1 MELYEDI
8 GNAPGQVYD
17 FLKRKFVSLTKPDE
31 EGDYSSRK
39 GSISRQQ
46 KLAEMLSQM
55 GAQEQAVSTAG
66 GITAPISG
74 MGALA
79 RGLTS
84 FGGAYLSGKAERD
97 AAALDKASLKDAAD
111 KVEALY
117 TLGGIEGGT
126 FKLGGPPTEPLAEP
140 QNKSVLQ
147 MRNIPDRS
155 KVQPRDIGQTMP
167 REITLGDVSLG
178 ARPYEDQ
185 QRLLREY
192 RRSSDPNVRQ
202 MATEERALI
211 EAERDRNQPK
221 MVAAGA
227 NGVIDSNPNSPTYGE
242 LFAVPPPDDD
252 KTTDIKNYN
261 FAVSQGDTR
270 PFPVWLAAQSEGRR
284 PSTTVNVGPTGVNYG
299 EPEAGLVWQR
309 GPNNSI
315 VLDARG
321 APIAIPY
328 QGGKAYVEKETT
340 EASSREAASNAS
352 TASSIVRSDIA
363 NARSIMKKSEMPVTG
378 IIGSATKG
386 IPGTQSRVLSGL
398 LTTIK
403 ANVGFDKLQKMR
415 AASPTG
421 AALGPVSDFE
431 NKLLQAVVGDLEQ
444 STTDDQ
450 LDRNL
455 KRLDEVVYKIVDNSG
470 KPVGK
475 PGAAPGTSS
484 GTTRRG
490 KYDPATGKVVY

>member
-1 MELYEDI
+1 MALYEDI

-17 FLKRKFVSLTKPDE
+17 FLKRKYVSLTTPDE

-39 GSISRQQ
+39 GSISRQK
-46 KLAEMLSQM
+46 KLADMLIEMSQ
-55 GAQEQAVSTAG
+55 QETPVSTAG
-66 GITAPISG
+66 GITAPVSPY
-74 MGALA
+74 GALA
-79 RGLTS
+79 KALTS

-97 AAALDKASLKDAAD
+97 AAALDKAARAEAAAAG
-111 KVEALY
+111 KELY

-126 FKLGGPPTEPLAEP
+126 FKLGEPPTEP
-140 QNKSVLQ
+140 QDKSVLP
-147 MRNIPDRS
+147 MRDIPDRS

-167 REITLGDVSLG
+167 REIALGDVSLG

-185 QRLLREY
+185 QRMLDELDL
-192 RRSSDPNVRQ
+192 SDNPYMAR
-202 MATEERALI
+202 MATGARGRI
-211 EAERDRNQPK
+211 EAERERNQPK

-227 NGVIDSNPNSPTYGE
+227 NGMIDTNPNSPTYGQR
-242 LFAVPPPDDD
+242 FAVPAADADE
-252 KTTDIKNYN
+252 TTDITNYK
-261 FAVSQGDTR
+261 FAVLGGEKR
-270 PFPVWLAAQSEGRR
+270 PFPVWLAAQSEGKR
-284 PSTTVNVGPTGVNYG
+284 PTTNVNVGPTGVNYG
-299 EPEAGLVWQR
+299 EPGEGLVWQR

-321 APIAIPY
+321 APIAIPF

-455 KRLDEVVYKIVDNSG
+455 KRLDEEIYKIVDNNG

-475 PGAAPGTSS
+475 PGAAPSTSS

-490 KYDPATGKVVY
+490 RYDPATGKVVY

>member
-1 MELYEDI
+1 MVNI
-8 GNAPGQVYD
+8 
-17 FLKRKFVSLTKPDE
+17 SLSSPL
-31 EGDYSSRK
+31 EGDYTSRAAELA
-39 GSISRQQ
+39 RQK
-46 KLAEMLSQM
+46 KLADMLIEMSQ
-55 GAQEQAVSTAG
+55 QEMPVSTAG
-66 GITAPISG
+66 GITAPVSPY
-74 MGALA
+74 GALA
-79 RGLTS
+79 KALTS

-97 AAALDKASLKDAAD
+97 AAALDKASRA
-111 KVEALY
+111 EALDARSALY
-117 TLGGIEGGT
+117 EKPGETATLPGQEFNLKG
-126 FKLGGPPTEPLAEP
+126 
-140 QNKSVLQ
+140 
-147 MRNIPDRS
+147 
-155 KVQPRDIGQTMP
+155 VQPDYTPNVNSEFPEAAPKQNPLIAALKMGDINYNLPATP
-167 REITLGDVSLG
+167 RSYEEQNRMLDEYELSGNPYMARMATG
-178 ARPYEDQ
+178 ARA
-185 QRLLREY
+185 R
-192 RRSSDPNVRQ
+192 
-202 MATEERALI
+202 I
-211 EAERDRNQPK
+211 EAERERDQPK

-227 NGVIDSNPNSPTYGE
+227 NGMIDSNPNSPTYGQR
-242 LFAVPPPDDD
+242 FAVPAADADE
-252 KTTDIKNYN
+252 TTDITNYK
-261 FAVSQGDTR
+261 FAVLGGEKR
-270 PFPVWLAAQSEGRR
+270 PFPVWLAAQSEGKR
-284 PSTTVNVGPTGVNYG
+284 PTTNVNVGPTGVNYG
-299 EPEAGLVWQR
+299 EPGEGLVWQR

-321 APIAIPY
+321 APIAIPF

-455 KRLDEVVYKIVDNSG
+455 KRLDEEIYKIVDNNG

-475 PGAAPGTSS
+475 PGAAPSTSS

-490 KYDPATGKVVY
+490 RYDPATGKVVY

>member
-1 MELYEDI
+1 M
-8 GNAPGQVYD
+8 V
-17 FLKRKFVSLTKPDE
+17 FSLTKDD
-31 EGDYSSRK
+31 DYASRK
-39 GSISRQQ
+39 AAIARQE
-46 KLAEMLSQM
+46 KLAELLSQM

-66 GITAPISG
+66 GITAPMSG

-84 FGGAYLSGKAERD
+84 FGGSYLSGKAAKD
-97 AAALDKASLKDAAD
+97 AEALDKASLENAAD
-111 KVEALY
+111 KAEALY

-126 FKLGGPPTEPLAEP
+126 FKLGEPPTEP
-140 QNKSVLQ
+140 QDKSVLP
-147 MRNIPDRS
+147 MRDIPDRS

-167 REITLGDVSLG
+167 REIALGDVSLG
-178 ARPYEDQ
+178 APSYEDQ
-185 QRLLREY
+185 QRLLRGY
-192 RRSSDPNVRQ
+192 RRSSDPNLRQ
-202 MATEERALI
+202 VATDEGGRI
-211 EAERDRNQPK
+211 EAERDRNKPK
-221 MVAAGA
+221 MTAVGA
-227 NGVIDSNPNSPTYGE
+227 NGMVDSNPNSPTYGKT
-242 LFAVPPPDDD
+242 FAVPPADAD
-252 KTTDIKNYN
+252 KTTDITNYK
-261 FAVSQGDTR
+261 FAVLGGEKR

-299 EPEAGLVWQR
+299 EPGEGLVWQR

-340 EASSREAASNAS
+340 EASSRETASNAS
-352 TASSIVRSDIA
+352 TASFIVRSDIA